1 MRYFLLLAALGLL
14 FGVATA
20 APLPAD
26 TAARRIDRLPAT
38 GLLLQ
43 KGWRYHAGDDPAWAW
58 ADLDDSRWDTLNP
71 TRPRRELP
79 PRLSSGPGWL
89 RLRFRLGDSLRL
101 RAPVLVPFY
110 LGAAEIYVNSK
121 LIRRDGVL
129 RAVPT
134 EVQATSMRLEPL
146 ELPADFGTEGVLA
159 VRFAPYQSRL
169 PNLRRGME
177 DMSLFAIT
185 LQTERQLRQYQK
197 EKLSALVVYYVT
209 AGAFLLLTLLH
220 LAFFRYNPAQLA
232 NRYFARYTFTLALA
246 GLALYYLAT
255 LISPARG
262 GLAEWTVPA
271 WYVLVVLSG
280 LYAVRALY
288 ALFGLRTG
296 RLYAGLWLSSG
307 GFLVLEVLWRYSP
320 LSFLAF
326 LGFMFV
332 ITAEQLR
339 LTWRALRQQQRG
351 ARIIASGFAIA
362 LFWLLVTLGM
372 VVTDVSTSLVV
383 NYLQFTLLFLP
394 PALGISLFLARE
406 FALDSQL
413 LQLKLA
419 EVERLSAQ
427 TLAQEQEKQALLA
440 AQNET
445 LETQVHERTS
455 ELQRSLTDLRAT
467 QAQLIQREKMAS
479 LGELTAG
486 IAHEIQNPLNFV
498 NNFSEV
504 STELLDE
511 LEEEQAK
518 PSRDAGLE
526 AELVGD
532 LRQNLGKI
540 SHHGRRAAAIVKG
553 MLEHSR
559 TSTGERAP
567 TDLNALTDEYLRL
580 AYQGLRAKDKSFNAK
595 LETDFAPGLPLVEAV
610 GADLGR
616 VLLNLFSNA
625 FYAVQKRQQTGEA
638 GFKPTVS
645 VSTKQLGGQVEIR
658 VSDNGTGIADGVR
671 AKIFQPFFTTKPT
684 GEGTGLGL
692 SLSYDI
698 ITKAHGGTLA
708 VASEP
713 GQGTEFLISLPN

>member
-14 FGVATA
+14 FGVAVA
-20 APLPAD
+20 APLPTD
-26 TAARRIDRLPAT
+26 TAALRIDRLPAT

-43 KGWRYHAGDDPAWAW
+43 KGWRYHPGDDPAWARP
-58 ADLDDSRWDTLNP
+58 DLDDSRWDTLNP
-71 TRPRRELP
+71 TRPRRELAP
-79 PRLSSGPGWL
+79 ALSAGISWL

-101 RAPVLVPFY
+101 RAPVLLPFY
-110 LGAAEIYVNSK
+110 LGAAEIYVNGK
-121 LIRRDGVL
+121 LLRRDGVL
-129 RAVPT
+129 SAVPT
-134 EVQATSMRLEPL
+134 KVQATSMRLEPL
-146 ELPADFGTEGVLA
+146 ELPAGFGPEGVLA

-169 PNLRRGME
+169 SSLQHGME

-185 LQTERQLRQYQK
+185 LQTERRLRQYQE
-197 EKLSALVVYYVT
+197 EKLSALLVYYVT
-209 AGAFLLLTLLH
+209 AAAFLLLTLLH

-262 GLAEWTVPA
+262 GLAEWAVPG

-288 ALFGLRTG
+288 ALFGLQTG

-307 GFLVLEVLWRYSP
+307 GFLVVEVLWRYSP

-339 LTWRALRQQQRG
+339 LTWRALRQRQRG
-351 ARIIASGFAIA
+351 ARIIASSFAIA
-362 LFWLLVTLGM
+362 LFWLLVTLGI

-383 NYLQFTLLFLP
+383 GYLEFTLLFLP
-394 PALGISLFLARE
+394 PALGISLYLARE

-413 LQLKLA
+413 LQVKLG

-427 TLAQEQEKQALLA
+427 TIAQEQEKQALLES
-440 AQNET
+440 QNET
-445 LETQVHERTS
+445 LETQVHERTG
-455 ELQRSLTDLRAT
+455 ELQRSLADLRAT
-467 QAQLIQREKMAS
+467 QAQLIQKEKMAS

-504 STELLDE
+504 SGELMAE
-511 LEEEQAK
+511 LEDAQAAGDGEEVSALAA
-518 PSRDAGLE
+518 D
-526 AELVGD
+526 V
-532 LRQNLGKI
+532 RQNLDKI
-540 SHHGRRAAAIVKG
+540 AEHGRRAAGIVRG

-567 TDLNALTDEYLRL
+567 TDVNQLVDEYLRL
-580 AYQGLRAKDKSFNAK
+580 AYQGLRAKDKSFNAT
-595 LETDFAPGLPLVEAV
+595 LHTDFAPGLPPIEAV
-610 GADLGR
+610 SADLGR
-616 VLLNLFSNA
+616 VLLNLLGNA

-638 GFKPTVS
+638 GYAPTVS
-645 VSTKQLGGQVEIR
+645 VSTQQADNQVEIR
-658 VSDNGTGIADGVR
+658 VTDNGTGMPAAVQ

-692 SLSYDI
+692 SLAHDI
-698 ITKAHGGTLA
+698 IAQGHGGTLTA
-708 VASEP
+708 ESRP
-713 GQGTEFLISLPN
+713 GQGTTFLITLPS